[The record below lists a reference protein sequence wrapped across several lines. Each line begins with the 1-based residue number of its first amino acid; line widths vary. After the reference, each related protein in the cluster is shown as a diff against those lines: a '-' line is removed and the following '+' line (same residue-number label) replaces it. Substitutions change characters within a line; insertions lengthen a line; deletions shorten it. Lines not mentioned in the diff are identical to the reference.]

1 MRWDLTGFCDNLIR
15 GWMWADRKVF
25 YYDIDKVF
33 RASSHLSPCRCVSS
47 VRCPCV
53 QLRGASNSCN
63 LDRMMR
69 MFALAA
75 TLTASASAMPTV
87 VWPHEMKESL
97 DLGANIPEPVP
108 VRLLLLAWCT
118 HFTRLLT

>member
-1 MRWDLTGFCDNLIR
+1 
-15 GWMWADRKVF
+15 
-25 YYDIDKVF
+25 
-33 RASSHLSPCRCVSS
+33 
-47 VRCPCV
+47 
-53 QLRGASNSCN
+53 
-63 LDRMMR
+63 

-108 VRLLLLAWCT
+108 VRLLLLPQA
-118 HFTRLLT
+118 